1 MPGAT
6 IIGNAPFTAADH
18 VKLEDLP
25 LGPLISVHVD
35 LYLPYLLKGISI
47 KTFVSKNLY
56 IGTFIYIYIYIPGSY
71 NYVSSWNCLHPRIS
85 RRWDDGYE
93 TPARLREPEFFS
105 LEFYLNVLLLFI
117 WCIFCL
123 VHVLRGSCFLFRI
136 ETKTCGD
143 PRVRPDLGGDIKD
156 RKTSCHLAWGAV
168 SGDCDFPY

>member
-56 IGTFIYIYIYIPGSY
+56 IGTLIYIYIYIYQVRIIMFRHGIVCILGSHDDETTDMKLQLAFV
-71 NYVSSWNCLHPRIS
+71 NQSSS
-85 RRWDDGYE
+85 
-93 TPARLREPEFFS
+93 A
-105 LEFYLNVLLLFI
+105 
-117 WCIFCL
+117 
-123 VHVLRGSCFLFRI
+123 
-136 ETKTCGD
+136 
-143 PRVRPDLGGDIKD
+143 
-156 RKTSCHLAWGAV
+156 
-168 SGDCDFPY
+168 